1 MKEFK
6 RGQPILCPSLSTTLL
21 YAYPCSGG
29 LGMLAVD
36 NRSQIQDQVHHK
48 RWFNINGCRKES
60 TFPTL
65 DNSNN
70 LHNTVPKVFPATK
83 EAIKALQLLGFTLD
97 IEAIEKELAEKWTIG
112 TIVTEVRSLHA
123 EGYESIENEVFY
135 RFINEDTIE
144 FVGPNSE
151 LYTTHY
157 KSLKV

>member
-6 RGQPILCPSLSTTLL
+6 KGQPILCPSLSTTLL

-36 NRSQIQDQVHHK
+36 NRSQIKDQIHH
-48 RWFNINGCRKES
+48 RRRFNNNGCRKET

-65 DNSNN
+65 DNSCN
-70 LHNTVPKVFPATK
+70 LYNAIPQVFPATE

-97 IEAIEKELAEKWTIG
+97 IEAVEKELAEKWTIG
-112 TIVTEVRSLHA
+112 TEVLSLHV
-123 EGYESIENEVFY
+123 EGCEENDVIYSFIDES
-135 RFINEDTIE
+135 TIE
-144 FVGPNSE
+144 FVGPHGE

>member
-29 LGMLAVD
+29 RGMLAVD
-36 NRSQIQDQVHHK
+36 NRSQIQDQIHH
-48 RWFNINGCRKES
+48 RRRFNNNGCRKET

-65 DNSNN
+65 DNSCN
-70 LHNTVPKVFPATK
+70 LYNAIPQVFPATE
-83 EAIKALQLLGFTLD
+83 EAIKALQLLGFALD
-97 IEAIEKELAEKWTIG
+97 IEDINKQLEQKWQIG
-112 TIVTEVRSLHA
+112 TLITEVPKLFS
-123 EGYESIENEVFY
+123 EGYENIENDVVY

-151 LYTTHY
+151 LYTTNY